1 MALNKREFVNGSQPP
16 IDAEFLNELQDAVI
30 DLEENG
36 GGASGTGATE
46 TTEVDYGNLSEE
58 EKMADVFYMIP
69 NGVPSTRK
77 AVNTQYDNSTSGLS
91 ADNVQGAI
99 DEIMTVEDWKEVQ
112 FSANSW
118 RCGVGDYFRYKK
130 VNNVVY
136 IQMNHTKLTEMAYG
150 SFTTLVGLPEGYRP
164 SKAFYGVLPTGNS
177 TNQEV
182 KYYIDENGAIGIKAS
197 GSGVVVLLGTITFPL

>member
-16 IDAEFLNELQDAVI
+16 IDADFLNELQDAVI

-99 DEIMTVEDWKEVQ
+99 DEVSEDLKPKRFSVGTYATLEVTGNIAILQ
-112 FSANSW
+112 FNGTPVSSESTI
-118 RCGVGDYFRYKK
+118 GVTIDSKYYPKTDVITSSLIYTGGLYQIGFAQLNTAGTLMARYYAP
-130 VNNVVY
+130 NVS
-136 IQMNHTKLTEMAYG
+136 TSGAKPTSGSAYG
-150 SFTTLVGLPEGYRP
+150 NMTW
-164 SKAFYGVLPTGNS
+164 
-177 TNQEV
+177 
-182 KYYIDENGAIGIKAS
+182 
-197 GSGVVVLLGTITFPL
+197 TFD